1 MLHNALGI
9 GLISLAALVVAYFTY
24 GRFLARRV
32 FCLDPNYTTPSHTLR
47 DGIDYVPTRPPIL
60 FGHHFASIAGL
71 GPILGP
77 ALAVIWGWLPALLW
91 VVLGS
96 IFIGAVHDLGALY
109 VSLHHQGRSIGEVSR
124 HVIGPR
130 ARLLALLII
139 FFMMSVAMGAFC
151 STLADLFLNY
161 NPDAIIPTFGLMLVA
176 IGVGL
181 TMYQFRAP
189 LGLITLAALVVFAG
203 LIFYGISHPVL
214 SYRWFCSPKTLQ
226 VLDAA
231 IQQAESLSA
240 LPEGSPSKDSNP
252 IEGQRSLAEPA
263 LQLTRPYGAAALKKY
278 LEATGQQEALAELG
292 SLTDPH
298 SALGRANYAWIA
310 ALLAYAFLAS
320 VLPVWLL
327 LQPRDYINSFQL
339 YFMVGALF
347 IGLGIAGLV
356 GSEANRVECEPI
368 RTGLPDALP
377 WVPFLFVTVA
387 CGAVS
392 GFHSL
397 VSSGT
402 TVKQLDRETHALP
415 IGYGGMLTEAALAI
429 LVIVACVAGNTQDWA
444 PGGIYASWSGLREAG
459 LAGQLHAMFHGGSM
473 FLEHLGIPPQVGQTL
488 LAVTVVAFALTTLD
502 SATRLLRF
510 NVEELCRAVRLN
522 WLANRYVGSTVA
534 VAGIAFFALVPAGQT
549 LWRLFGT
556 VNQMLAG
563 LALLVVSVFL
573 WKLRRPVWYTL
584 LPMIGM
590 LIVSTWAMLLS
601 IPGFWKD
608 PKLSPTQQWALTIVS
623 GVLIAMAGWLVVE
636 ALLVF
641 AKGRSTGQETS
652 SSS

>member
-1 MLHNALGI
+1 MLHNAMVIALV
-9 GLISLAALVVAYFTY
+9 SLAALVVAYFTY
-24 GRFLARRV
+24 GRFLARRI
-32 FCLDPNYTTPSHTLR
+32 FRLDPNWPTPSHTMT

-96 IFIGAVHDLGALY
+96 IFIGAVHDMGALY

-139 FFMMSVAMGAFC
+139 FFMMLVAMGAFC

-176 IGVGL
+176 VAVGVAV
-181 TMYQFRAP
+181 YQWRAP
-189 LGLITLAALVVFAG
+189 LGLTTAAALVVFAG
-203 LIFYGISHPVL
+203 LILYGIYCPVL
-214 SYRWFCSPKTLQ
+214 TYRWFCSTQTRQ
-226 VLDAA
+226 VLDTAMEE
-231 IQQAESLSA
+231 AENSPKASEESSAEKTPVLS
-240 LPEGSPSKDSNP
+240 
-252 IEGQRSLAEPA
+252 
-263 LQLTRPYGAAALKKY
+263 RPYGAAAVAKY
-278 LEATGQQEALAELG
+278 LEATGQTEAAAELG
-292 SLTDPH
+292 NLNDPQT
-298 SALGRANYAWIA
+298 ALGRANYAWIA

-339 YFMVGALF
+339 YFMLAALF
-347 IGLGIAGLV
+347 LGLMIAGLV
-356 GSEANRVECEPI
+356 GSEANRVECEPV
-368 RTGLPDALP
+368 RADLPDALP
-377 WVPFLFVTVA
+377 WLPFLFVTVA

-415 IGYGGMLTEAALAI
+415 IGYGGMLTEAALAV
-429 LVIVACVAGNTQDWA
+429 LVIVACVAGNTRDWA
-444 PGGIYASWSGLREAG
+444 PGGIYASWSGLRASG

-510 NVEELCRAVRLN
+510 NVEELCRAVGLHR
-522 WLANRYVGSTVA
+522 LANRYVGSAVA

-584 LPMIGM
+584 LPMIAM
-590 LIVSTWAMLLS
+590 LLVSTWAMVLS
-601 IPGFWKD
+601 IPGFWEDK
-608 PKLSPTQQWALTIVS
+608 KLAVGQQWALTIVS
-623 GVLIAMAGWLVVE
+623 GILIAMAGWLVVE

-641 AKGRSTGQETS
+641 AQGRSEPRNPA
-652 SSS
+652 

>member
-1 MLHNALGI
+1 MLHNAMLI
-9 GLISLAALVVAYFTY
+9 GLVSLGALVVAYFTY

-32 FCLDPNYTTPSHTLR
+32 FCLDPNYTTPSHALR

-96 IFIGAVHDLGALY
+96 IFIGAVHDMGALY

-130 ARLLALLII
+130 ARLLSLLII

-176 IGVGL
+176 VAVGL
-181 TMYQFRAP
+181 AVYRFRAP
-189 LGLITLAALVVFAG
+189 LGLTTTAALVVFAG
-203 LIFYGISHPVL
+203 LILYGIYNPVL
-214 SYRWFCSPKTLQ
+214 SYRWFCSAQTRQL
-226 VLDAA
+226 LDTVIQEAENAPARSEESEAENSQTGSGGKLAA
-231 IQQAESLSA
+231 EKV
-240 LPEGSPSKDSNP
+240 PV
-252 IEGQRSLAEPA
+252 
-263 LQLTRPYGAAALKKY
+263 LTRPYGATAVKKY
-278 LEATGQQEALAELG
+278 LEATGTPEARQALADLG
-292 SLTDPH
+292 SLNESQ

-339 YFMVGALF
+339 YFMLIALF
-347 IGLGIAGLV
+347 IGLLIAGLL
-356 GSEANRVECEPI
+356 GSEANRVECEPV
-368 RTGLPDALP
+368 RTHLPDALP
-377 WVPFLFVTVA
+377 WMPFLFVTVA

-415 IGYGGMLTEAALAI
+415 IGYGGMLTEAALAV
-429 LVIVACVAGNTQDWA
+429 LVIVACVAGNTEDWA
-444 PGGIYASWSGLREAG
+444 PGGIYASWSGLRGAG

-473 FLEHLGIPPQVGQTL
+473 FLQHLGIPAYMGRTL

-510 NVEELCRAVRLN
+510 NVEELCRALRLH
-522 WLANRYVGSTVA
+522 WLANRYVGSAVA

-573 WKLRRPVWYTL
+573 WQLRRPVWYTL

-590 LIVSTWAMLLS
+590 LIVSTLAMLLS

-608 PKLSPTQQWALTIVS
+608 TKLSVAQQWALSGVS
-623 GVLIAMAGWLVVE
+623 GILIAMAGWLVVE
-636 ALLVF
+636 ALVVF
-641 AKGRSTGQETS
+641 AKGRSAQQNPK
-652 SSS
+652 

>member
-1 MLHNALGI
+1 MLHNAM
-9 GLISLAALVVAYFTY
+9 LIALVSLAALVAAYFTY
-24 GRFLARRV
+24 GRFLARRI
-32 FCLDPNYTTPSHTLR
+32 FRLDPNRATPSHTLT

-96 IFIGAVHDLGALY
+96 IFIGAVHDMGALY

-161 NPDAIIPTFGLMLVA
+161 NPDAIVPTFGLMLVA

-181 TMYQFRAP
+181 AVYQFRAP
-189 LGLITLAALVVFAG
+189 LGLTTAAALVVFAG
-203 LIFYGISHPVL
+203 LILYGIYTPVL
-214 SYRWFCSPKTLQ
+214 SYRWFCSAQTRQ
-226 VLDAA
+226 VVDTA
-231 IQQAESLSA
+231 IQEAESSAKPPQESSAENTPVLS
-240 LPEGSPSKDSNP
+240 
-252 IEGQRSLAEPA
+252 
-263 LQLTRPYGAAALKKY
+263 RPYGAAAVAKY
-278 LEATGQQEALAELG
+278 LEATGQKEALADLG
-292 SLTDPH
+292 SLNDPQ

-310 ALLAYAFLAS
+310 SLLAYAFLAS

-339 YFMVGALF
+339 YFMLAALF
-347 IGLGIAGLV
+347 IGLMIAGLV
-356 GSEANRVECEPI
+356 GSEANRVECEPV
-368 RTGLPDALP
+368 RGELPDALP
-377 WVPFLFVTVA
+377 WIPFLFVTVA

-415 IGYGGMLTEAALAI
+415 IGYGGMLTEAALAV
-429 LVIVACVAGNTQDWA
+429 LVIVACVAGNTKDWG
-444 PGGIYASWSGLREAG
+444 PGGIYASWSGLRGAG

-473 FLEHLGIPPQVGQTL
+473 FLEHLGIPPRVGQTL

-522 WLANRYVGSTVA
+522 WLANRYVGSAVA

-584 LPMIGM
+584 LPMIAM

-608 PKLSPTQQWALTIVS
+608 TKLSPTQQWALTIVS

-652 SSS
+652 GSSR

>member
-1 MLHNALGI
+1 MLHNAMVIALV
-9 GLISLAALVVAYFTY
+9 SLAALVVAYFTY
-24 GRFLARRV
+24 GRFLARRI
-32 FCLDPNYTTPSHTLR
+32 FRLDPNWLTPSHTMT

-96 IFIGAVHDLGALY
+96 IFIGAVHDMGALY

-176 IGVGL
+176 VAVGVAV
-181 TMYQFRAP
+181 YQWRAP
-189 LGLITLAALVVFAG
+189 LGLTTAAALVVFAG
-203 LIFYGISHPVL
+203 LILYGIYCPVL
-214 SYRWFCSPKTLQ
+214 TYRWFCSTQTRQ
-226 VLDAA
+226 VLDTAMEE
-231 IQQAESLSA
+231 AENSPKASEESSAEKTPVLS
-240 LPEGSPSKDSNP
+240 
-252 IEGQRSLAEPA
+252 
-263 LQLTRPYGAAALKKY
+263 RPYGAAAVAKY
-278 LEATGQQEALAELG
+278 LEATGQTEAAAELG
-292 SLTDPH
+292 NLNDPQT
-298 SALGRANYAWIA
+298 ALGRANYAWIA

-339 YFMVGALF
+339 YFMLAALF
-347 IGLGIAGLV
+347 LGLMIAGLV
-356 GSEANRVECEPI
+356 GSEANRVECEPV
-368 RTGLPDALP
+368 RADLPDALP
-377 WVPFLFVTVA
+377 WLPFLFVTVA

-415 IGYGGMLTEAALAI
+415 IGYGGMLTEAALAV
-429 LVIVACVAGNTQDWA
+429 LVIVACVAGNTRDWA
-444 PGGIYASWSGLREAG
+444 PGGIYASWSGLRASG

-510 NVEELCRAVRLN
+510 NVEELCRAVGLHR
-522 WLANRYVGSTVA
+522 LANRYVGSAVA

-584 LPMIGM
+584 LPMIAM
-590 LIVSTWAMLLS
+590 LLVSTWAMVLS
-601 IPGFWKD
+601 IPGFWEDK
-608 PKLSPTQQWALTIVS
+608 KLAVGQQWALTIVS
-623 GVLIAMAGWLVVE
+623 GILIAMAGWLVVE

-641 AKGRSTGQETS
+641 AQGRSGQQETS
-652 SSS
+652 SSSR

>member
-1 MLHNALGI
+1 MLHNAMVIALV
-9 GLISLAALVVAYFTY
+9 SLAALVVAYFTY
-24 GRFLARRV
+24 GRFLARRI
-32 FCLDPNYTTPSHTLR
+32 FRLDPNWPTPSHTMT

-96 IFIGAVHDLGALY
+96 IFIGAVHDMGALY

-139 FFMMSVAMGAFC
+139 FFMMLVAMGAFC

-176 IGVGL
+176 VAVGVAV
-181 TMYQFRAP
+181 YQWRAP
-189 LGLITLAALVVFAG
+189 LGLTTAAALVVFAG
-203 LIFYGISHPVL
+203 LILYGIYCPVL
-214 SYRWFCSPKTLQ
+214 TYRWFCSTQTRQ
-226 VLDAA
+226 VLDTAMEE
-231 IQQAESLSA
+231 AENSPKASEESSAEKTPVLS
-240 LPEGSPSKDSNP
+240 
-252 IEGQRSLAEPA
+252 
-263 LQLTRPYGAAALKKY
+263 RPYGAAAVAKY
-278 LEATGQQEALAELG
+278 LEATGQTEAAAELG
-292 SLTDPH
+292 NLNDPQT
-298 SALGRANYAWIA
+298 ALGRANYAWIA

-339 YFMVGALF
+339 YFMLAALF
-347 IGLGIAGLV
+347 LGLMIAGLV
-356 GSEANRVECEPI
+356 GSEANRVECQPV
-368 RTGLPDALP
+368 RADLPDALP
-377 WVPFLFVTVA
+377 WMPFLFVTVA

-415 IGYGGMLTEAALAI
+415 IGYGGMLTEAALAV
-429 LVIVACVAGNTQDWA
+429 LVIVACVAGNTRDWA
-444 PGGIYASWSGLREAG
+444 PGGIYASWSGLRASG

-510 NVEELCRAVRLN
+510 NVEELCRAVGLHR
-522 WLANRYVGSTVA
+522 LANRYVGSAVA

-584 LPMIGM
+584 LPMIAM
-590 LIVSTWAMLLS
+590 LLVSTWAMVLS
-601 IPGFWKD
+601 IPGFWEDK
-608 PKLSPTQQWALTIVS
+608 KLAVGQQWALTIVS
-623 GVLIAMAGWLVVE
+623 GILIAMAGWLVVE

-641 AKGRSTGQETS
+641 AKGRSEPRNPE
-652 SSS
+652 

>member
-1 MLHNALGI
+1 MLHNAMVIALV
-9 GLISLAALVVAYFTY
+9 SLAALVVAYFTY
-24 GRFLARRV
+24 GRFLARRI
-32 FCLDPNYTTPSHTLR
+32 FRLDPNWPTPSHTMT

-96 IFIGAVHDLGALY
+96 IFIGAVHDMGALY

-139 FFMMSVAMGAFC
+139 FFMMLVAMGAFC

-176 IGVGL
+176 VAVGVAV
-181 TMYQFRAP
+181 YQWRAP
-189 LGLITLAALVVFAG
+189 LGLTTAAALVVFAG
-203 LIFYGISHPVL
+203 LILYGIYCPVL
-214 SYRWFCSPKTLQ
+214 TYRWFCSTQ
-226 VLDAA
+226 TRSVVDAA
-231 IQQAESLSA
+231 IQKAETTFL
-240 LPEGSPSKDSNP
+240 LPEEAENSPKASEES
-252 IEGQRSLAEPA
+252 SAEKTPV
-263 LQLTRPYGAAALKKY
+263 LSRPYGAAAVAKY
-278 LEATGQQEALAELG
+278 LEATGQTEAAAELG
-292 SLTDPH
+292 NLNDPQT
-298 SALGRANYAWIA
+298 ALGRANYAWIA

-339 YFMVGALF
+339 YFMLAALF
-347 IGLGIAGLV
+347 LGLMIAGLV
-356 GSEANRVECEPI
+356 GSEANRVECEPV
-368 RTGLPDALP
+368 RADLPDALP
-377 WVPFLFVTVA
+377 WLPFLFVTVA

-415 IGYGGMLTEAALAI
+415 IGYGGMLTEAALAV
-429 LVIVACVAGNTQDWA
+429 LVIVACVAGNTRDWA
-444 PGGIYASWSGLREAG
+444 PGGIYASWSGLRASG

-510 NVEELCRAVRLN
+510 NVEELCRAVGLHR
-522 WLANRYVGSTVA
+522 LANRYVGSAVA

-584 LPMIGM
+584 LPMIAM
-590 LIVSTWAMLLS
+590 LLVSTWAMVLS
-601 IPGFWKD
+601 IPGFWEDK
-608 PKLSPTQQWALTIVS
+608 KLAVGQQWALTIVS
-623 GVLIAMAGWLVVE
+623 GILIAMAGWLVVE

-641 AKGRSTGQETS
+641 AKGRSEPRNPE
-652 SSS
+652 

>member
-1 MLHNALGI
+1 MLHNAM
-9 GLISLAALVVAYFTY
+9 LIVLASLAALLVAYFTY

-32 FCLDPNYTTPSHTLR
+32 FHLDPNRPTPARTMP
-47 DGIDYVPTRPPIL
+47 DGIDYVPTRLPIL

-91 VVLGS
+91 VVLGA
-96 IFIGAVHDLGALY
+96 IFIGAVHDMGALY
-109 VSLHHQGRSIGEVSR
+109 VSAHHQGRSIGEVSR

-130 ARLLALLII
+130 TRLLALLII
-139 FFMMSVAMGAFC
+139 FFMTSVGMGAFC
-151 STLADLFLNY
+151 TTLADLFLNY

-181 TMYQFRAP
+181 AVYQFRAP
-189 LGLITLAALVVFAG
+189 LGLTTAAALVVFAG
-203 LIFYGISHPVL
+203 LILYGIYNPVL
-214 SYRWFCSPKTLQ
+214 SYRWFCSAQTLQ
-226 VLDAA
+226 AIDTAIEEAERSPKASEESSAEKAA
-231 IQQAESLSA
+231 GL
-240 LPEGSPSKDSNP
+240 N
-252 IEGQRSLAEPA
+252 
-263 LQLTRPYGAAALKKY
+263 RPYGAAAVAKY
-278 LEATGQQEALAELG
+278 LEATGQKEAAAELG
-292 SLTDPH
+292 HLNNPQT
-298 SALGRANYAWIA
+298 ALGRANYAWIA

-339 YFMVGALF
+339 YFMLVALF
-347 IGLGIAGLV
+347 LGLMIAGLL
-356 GSEANRVECEPI
+356 GSEANRVECHPV
-368 RTGLPDALP
+368 RTDLPDALP
-377 WVPFLFVTVA
+377 WMPFLFVTVA

-392 GFHSL
+392 GFHGL

-402 TVKQLDRETHALP
+402 TVKQLDLETHALP
-415 IGYGGMLTEAALAI
+415 IGYGGMLTEAALAV
-429 LVIVACVAGNTQDWA
+429 LVIVACVAGNTKDWA
-444 PGGIYASWSGLREAG
+444 PGGIYASWSGLRGSG

-473 FLEHLGIPPQVGQTL
+473 FLEHLAIPPQVGQTL

-510 NVEELCRAVRLN
+510 NVEELCRALGLHR
-522 WLANRYVGSTVA
+522 LANRYVGSAVA

-573 WKLRRPVWYTL
+573 WKLRRPVCYTL
-584 LPMIGM
+584 LPMIAM

-608 PKLSPTQQWALTIVS
+608 TKLAAAQQWALTVVS
-623 GVLIAMAGWLVVE
+623 GILITMAGWLLIE

-641 AKGRSTGQETS
+641 AKGRSEQRNPE
-652 SSS
+652 

>member
-1 MLHNALGI
+1 MLHNAMVIALV
-9 GLISLAALVVAYFTY
+9 SLAALVVAYFTY
-24 GRFLARRV
+24 GRFLARRI
-32 FCLDPNYTTPSHTLR
+32 FRLDPNWLTPSHTMT

-96 IFIGAVHDLGALY
+96 IFIGAVHDMGALY
-109 VSLHHQGRSIGEVSR
+109 VSLHHQGRSIGEVSC

-139 FFMMSVAMGAFC
+139 FFMMLVAMGAFC

-176 IGVGL
+176 VAVGVAV
-181 TMYQFRAP
+181 YQWRAP
-189 LGLITLAALVVFAG
+189 LGLTTAAALVVFAG
-203 LIFYGISHPVL
+203 LILYGIYCPVL
-214 SYRWFCSPKTLQ
+214 TYRWFCSTQTRQ
-226 VLDAA
+226 VLDTAMEE
-231 IQQAESLSA
+231 AENSPKASEESSAEKTPVLS
-240 LPEGSPSKDSNP
+240 
-252 IEGQRSLAEPA
+252 
-263 LQLTRPYGAAALKKY
+263 RPYGAAAVAKY
-278 LEATGQQEALAELG
+278 LEATGQTEAAAELG
-292 SLTDPH
+292 NLNDPQT
-298 SALGRANYAWIA
+298 ALGRANYAWIA

-339 YFMVGALF
+339 YFMLAALF
-347 IGLGIAGLV
+347 LGLMIAGLV
-356 GSEANRVECEPI
+356 GSEANRVECQPV
-368 RTGLPDALP
+368 RADLPDALP
-377 WVPFLFVTVA
+377 WMPFLFVTVA

-415 IGYGGMLTEAALAI
+415 IGYGGMLTEAALAV
-429 LVIVACVAGNTQDWA
+429 LVIVACVAGNTRDWA
-444 PGGIYASWSGLREAG
+444 PGGIYASWSGLRASG

-510 NVEELCRAVRLN
+510 NVEELCRAVGLHR
-522 WLANRYVGSTVA
+522 LANRYVGSAVA

-584 LPMIGM
+584 LPMIAM
-590 LIVSTWAMLLS
+590 LLVSTWAMVLS
-601 IPGFWKD
+601 IPGFWEDK
-608 PKLSPTQQWALTIVS
+608 KLAVGQQWALTIVS
-623 GVLIAMAGWLVVE
+623 GILIAMAGWLVVE

-641 AKGRSTGQETS
+641 AKGRSEPRNPE
-652 SSS
+652 